1 MDQKYR
7 HELKYLVSQA
17 QLSLLKARIAPFMQ
31 QDPHAPG
38 GSYNISSLYFDDYC
52 NTSYFTCSGTTGG
65 GGSIFK
71 VSW

>member
-17 QLSLLKARIAPFMQ
+17 QLSLLKVRIAPFMQ

-38 GSYNISSLYFDDYC
+38 GSYNISSLYFDDYY
-52 NTSYFTCSGTTGG
+52 NTSY
-65 GGSIFK
+65 
-71 VSW
+71 